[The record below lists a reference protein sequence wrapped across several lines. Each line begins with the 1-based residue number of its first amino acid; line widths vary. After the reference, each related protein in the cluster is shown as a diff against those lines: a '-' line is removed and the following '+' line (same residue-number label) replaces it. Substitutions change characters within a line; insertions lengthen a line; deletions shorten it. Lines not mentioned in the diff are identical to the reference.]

1 MYYDPEMITTML
13 NNLLGN
19 AIKYTRKGDITLS
32 LKPKEID
39 GINYVDLSVKDTGE
53 GIAPEELP
61 HIFKRYYQAKHNKK
75 IAGTGIGLAL
85 TKNLVDLHAATIRVE
100 SEKGK
105 GSIFTIRFVRDNS
118 YPSALHKEV
127 TETIEAETGTKNTE
141 ISATPEHLTLLIVE
155 DDEDVRDYIA
165 NAFASTYNVV
175 CAENGKE
182 GLEKV
187 RETLPDIVV
196 SDIMMPEMDGIELCN
211 AIKSDMATSHIP
223 VILLTAKDSMLDK
236 EEGYNSGADSY
247 MTKPFSA
254 KLLQARIN
262 NILDTRHRLSMKFI
276 MHSDDKSVSP
286 ANYEET
292 SNATEQQ
299 ESGSIQ
305 LSPLDKEFI
314 ARLHKLV
321 EDNIEI

>member
-1 MYYDPEMITTML
+1 M
-13 NNLLGN
+13 
-19 AIKYTRKGDITLS
+19 
-32 LKPKEID
+32 
-39 GINYVDLSVKDTGE
+39 
-53 GIAPEELP
+53 
-61 HIFKRYYQAKHNKK
+61 
-75 IAGTGIGLAL
+75 AL

>member
-1 MYYDPEMITTML
+1 MSKEYS
-13 NNLLGN
+13 LL
-19 AIKYTRKGDITLS
+19 L
-32 LKPKEID
+32 
-39 GINYVDLSVKDTGE
+39 
-53 GIAPEELP
+53 
-61 HIFKRYYQAKHNKK
+61 
-75 IAGTGIGLAL
+75 
-85 TKNLVDLHAATIRVE
+85 
-100 SEKGK
+100 
-105 GSIFTIRFVRDNS
+105 
-118 YPSALHKEV
+118 
-127 TETIEAETGTKNTE
+127 
-141 ISATPEHLTLLIVE
+141 VE
-155 DDEDVRDYIA
+155 DEKNILYGMK
-165 NAFASTYNVV
+165 NVLACTLNRLSEV
-175 CAENGKE
+175 LTAENGKE
-182 GLEKV
+182 ALDVIEMAH
-187 RETLPDIVV
+187 PDMIIT
-196 SDIMMPEMDGIELCN
+196 DLRMPEMDGIELCN

-223 VILLTAKDSMLDK
+223 VILLTAKDSLLDK

-321 EDNIEI
+321 EDNIEIEDMDMPFLTDKMCMSHSTLYRKVKSITGLTPVEFTRKIKLNKAKQLLMSEEIDPTERPFLTGFNSSAYFRRVFKKEFGVTPKEMLQEKKDNRNQNITN

>member
-53 GIAPEELP
+53 GIGPEELP

-85 TKNLVDLHAATIRVE
+85 TKNLVDLHEATIRVE

-196 SDIMMPEMDGIELCN
+196 SDII
-211 AIKSDMATSHIP
+211 
-223 VILLTAKDSMLDK
+223 
-236 EEGYNSGADSY
+236 
-247 MTKPFSA
+247 
-254 KLLQARIN
+254 
-262 NILDTRHRLSMKFI
+262 
-276 MHSDDKSVSP
+276 
-286 ANYEET
+286 
-292 SNATEQQ
+292 Q

-321 EDNIEI
+321 EDNHYCPLKNGRG